1 MKTEEASTVSGNER
15 LAYMDLTKTITIFLV
30 VLLHGLQFC
39 NEDSPATWQ
48 GNRMTIV
55 VLSFHMPLFMIIS
68 GFFSQSS
75 LRLSLKELLTSKIC
89 QLLVPALVWGLA
101 SSADLTS

>member
-1 MKTEEASTVSGNER
+1 
-15 LAYMDLTKTITIFLV
+15 
-30 VLLHGLQFC
+30 
-39 NEDSPATWQ
+39 
-48 GNRMTIV
+48 MTIV

-68 GFFSQSS
+68 GFFFQSS